1 LHQSGLFW
9 LTIVLIVGTSFCFDC
24 LIEYIS
30 IEYFA
35 TGSDYVRKYM
45 KNYFVGYGWNDLEGP
60 EIVVTD
66 KDVAAIR
73 SFMVP
78 I

>member
-1 LHQSGLFW
+1 
-9 LTIVLIVGTSFCFDC
+9 
-24 LIEYIS
+24 
-30 IEYFA
+30 
-35 TGSDYVRKYM
+35 M
-45 KNYFVGYGWNDLEGP
+45 KNYFVGYGWNELEGP